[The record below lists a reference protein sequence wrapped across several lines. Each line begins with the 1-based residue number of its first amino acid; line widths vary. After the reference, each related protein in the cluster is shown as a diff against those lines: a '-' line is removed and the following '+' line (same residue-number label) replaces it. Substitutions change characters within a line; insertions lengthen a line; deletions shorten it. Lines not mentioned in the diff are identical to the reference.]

1 MFPSL
6 SIYFISLFL
15 IFWAYCGYLIVLHL
29 FSLFGKTE
37 DVNQEIRNYPDI
49 SMLVPCYNEENLVSE
64 KIENIKNLQYPKEK
78 LNVFFLDGCSTDK
91 TVQRI
96 NEKIKDIG
104 NIKVIK
110 TNCKGKINQI
120 NYILPQLSSKII
132 INNDMDTIL
141 NRDIL
146 IRMVKLFESDEN
158 ISVVGAH
165 VIPQNC
171 MELEAQY
178 WSDQNYIR
186 ILESKVHSSSIVI
199 APCYGFKRDLI
210 EKFPEDCIA
219 DDIYISF
226 LSNSVGKKSKYEQNA
241 IAYETRTPSNIED
254 LLNHKFRKG
263 NAYIIELLRFL
274 YLLPKMLPRWRL
286 IYLTKFLQVVLIPW
300 IIPFF
305 ILSSISLLLS
315 GIEYLKIVAFS
326 FIFLLISLL
335 ITRWF
340 FSRGSMSNLNGGYKK
355 RSLLTLFII
364 TNFILLLNGLTYMFY
379 NQTSCYHKIKS

>member
-1 MFPSL
+1 MFTAL

-29 FSLFGKTE
+29 LSFFGKHE
-37 DVNQEIRNYPDI
+37 RVNQEIHDYPEI
-49 SMLVPCYNEENLVSE
+49 SMLVPCYNEENLVKQ
-64 KIENIKNLQYPKEK
+64 KIDNMKKLEYPREK

-96 NEKIKDIG
+96 KEEIKDIE
-104 NIKVIK
+104 NIKVIE

-120 NYILPQLSSKII
+120 NYILPKLNSNII
-132 INNDMDTIL
+132 VNTDMDTIL
-141 NRDIL
+141 NGDVL
-146 IRMVKLFESDEN
+146 IKMVEVFESDEN
-158 ISVVGAH
+158 IAVVGAH
-165 VIPQNC
+165 VMPQNC
-171 MELEAQY
+171 IELEAQY
-178 WSDQNYIR
+178 WADQNHFR
-186 ILESKVHSSSIVI
+186 ILESKIHSSSIVI
-199 APCYGFKRDLI
+199 APCYSFKRDLL
-210 EKFPEDCIA
+210 ENFPEDCIA

-226 LSNSVGKKSKYEQNA
+226 LANSLGKKSKYEQDA
-241 IAYETRTPSNIED
+241 IAYETRTPSTVED

-274 YLLPKMLPRWRL
+274 YLLPRMQARWRL

-305 ILSSISLLLS
+305 MLSSISLILS
-315 GIEYLKIVAFS
+315 GIAYLKIVAFS

-335 ITRWF
+335 ITRWL
-340 FSRGSMSNLNGGYKK
+340 FSKTSMSNLNGGYKK

-379 NQTSCYHKIKS
+379 NQTSCYHKIKT